1 MPVFSDPEGL
11 AVTCWHRFIHLVENE
26 RRVPCSFMILS
37 HLARFLSLLVCL
49 TPRAWKNRKYGF
61 MFSPSPFL
69 RLFLCCSN
77 TETPTHI
84 NICLCTKIFVCG
96 RLHPPSPWPLPIKI
110 KQQSLCV
117 AVPVICEPLG
127 YTVFPLWHLSAF
139 WTVQSESAHQWRGQ
153 VSGQVPI
160 AVWVRVKPR
169 LHDEWPAKGRWQLK
183 TRISDSRMLQNIRL
197 ATSWPRV
204 G

>member
-1 MPVFSDPEGL
+1 
-11 AVTCWHRFIHLVENE
+11 
-26 RRVPCSFMILS
+26 MILS

-84 NICLCTKIFVCG
+84 NICLHTKIFVCG

-127 YTVFPLWHLSAF
+127 YAVFPLWHLSAF
-139 WTVQSESAHQWRGQ
+139 WVEWTAMCRVSQHISGEGRFQVKCRLQFESESNHGSMMNDLR
-153 VSGQVPI
+153 
-160 AVWVRVKPR
+160 RE
-169 LHDEWPAKGRWQLK
+169 D
-183 TRISDSRMLQNIRL
+183 DS
-197 ATSWPRV
+197 
-204 G
+204 